1 MDWNCCLKI
10 LVKWLKFNIKYKN
23 ILVLT
28 LLSQLFLSP
37 IYAQYPDTNVGV
49 IDLNYI
55 LSESDAAVDA
65 AKQIEDIAKQIEDEI
80 KNTDQSLI
88 DEQNELIESQQI
100 MAPAAFDEKRKEYE
114 NKVQNYNVTRQEK
127 LISVDRIVSESR
139 SEVLN
144 ALKPILE
151 EISKEKG
158 ITVLLEKNSVLLNA
172 ENMDITDEA
181 LKALNKKLPSIEIS
195 VD

>member
-1 MDWNCCLKI
+1 MKFIFKHKYI
-10 LVKWLKFNIKYKN
+10 LVFFC
-23 ILVLT
+23 LT
-28 LLSQLFLSP
+28 QLIFSP
-37 IYAQYPDTNVGV
+37 LYAQYPDTNIGV

-55 LSESDAAVDA
+55 LSDSDAAMDA
-65 AKQIEDIAKQIEDEI
+65 AKQIENYAKQIEEEI
-80 KNTDQSLI
+80 NETDQSLI

-114 NKVQNYNVTRQEK
+114 NKVQNYNITRQEK
-127 LISVDRIVSESR
+127 LMSIDRIVSESR
-139 SEVLN
+139 NEVLD

-151 EISKEKG
+151 EISNEKG

-181 LKALNKKLPSIEIS
+181 LKALNKKLPSIEVS
-195 VD
+195 TD

>member
-1 MDWNCCLKI
+1 MKI
-10 LVKWLKFNIKYKN
+10 NFKYKY
-23 ILVLT
+23 IFVFT
-28 LLSQLFLSP
+28 LLSQLLLSP
-37 IYAQYPDTNVGV
+37 LYAQYPDTNVGV
-49 IDLNYI
+49 VDLNYI

-127 LISVDRIVSESR
+127 LMSIDRIVSESR
-139 SEVLN
+139 NEVLN

-151 EISKEKG
+151 EISNDMG

-172 ENMDITDEA
+172 ENMDITEEA
-181 LKALNKKLPSIEIS
+181 LKALNKKLPSFKVS
-195 VD
+195 AD

>member
-1 MDWNCCLKI
+1 M
-10 LVKWLKFNIKYKN
+10 KFKIKYKN

-37 IYAQYPDTNVGV
+37 LYAQYPDTNVGV

-65 AKQIEDIAKQIEDEI
+65 AKQIEEIAKQIEEEI
-80 KNTDQSLI
+80 KNTDQDLI

-127 LISVDRIVSESR
+127 LMSIDRIVSESR
-139 SEVLN
+139 NEVLN

-151 EISKEKG
+151 EISNDMG

-172 ENMDITDEA
+172 ENMDITEEA
-181 LKALNKKLPSIEIS
+181 LKALNKKLPNIEVS
-195 VD
+195 AD

>member
-1 MDWNCCLKI
+1 MKLN
-10 LVKWLKFNIKYKN
+10 FQYKYVF
-23 ILVLT
+23 VLT
-28 LLSQLFLSP
+28 LLSQLFFSP
-37 IYAQYPDTNVGV
+37 LYAEYPDTNVGG

-65 AKQIEDIAKQIEDEI
+65 AKQIEDIAKQIEEEI
-80 KNTDQSLI
+80 KITDQDLI

-114 NKVQNYNVTRQEK
+114 NKVQNYNITRQEK
-127 LISVDRIVSESR
+127 LMSIDRILSESR
-139 SEVLN
+139 NEVLN

-151 EISKEKG
+151 EISNDMG

-172 ENMDITDEA
+172 ENMDITQEA
-181 LKALNKKLPSIEIS
+181 LKALNKKLPSMKVSAE
-195 VD
+195 

>member
-1 MDWNCCLKI
+1 MKLNFKNKYIFI
-10 LVKWLKFNIKYKN
+10 LI
-23 ILVLT
+23 
-28 LLSQLFLSP
+28 LLSQLLINP
-37 IYAQYPDTNVGV
+37 LYAQYPDTNVGV
-49 IDLNYI
+49 VDLNYI

-65 AKQIEDIAKQIEDEI
+65 AKQIEGIAKQIEEEI
-80 KNTDQSLI
+80 KNTDQNLI

-127 LISVDRIVSESR
+127 LMSIDRIVSESR
-139 SEVLN
+139 NEVLN

-151 EISKEKG
+151 EISNDNG

-181 LKALNKKLPSIEIS
+181 LKALNKKLPSIEVS
-195 VD
+195 AD

>member
-1 MDWNCCLKI
+1 MKLNLKYKYI
-10 LVKWLKFNIKYKN
+10 LVI
-23 ILVLT
+23 T
-28 LLSQLFLSP
+28 LLAQLFLSP
-37 IYAQYPDTNVGV
+37 LYAEYPDTNVGV

-55 LSESDAAVDA
+55 LSDSDAAVDA
-65 AKQIEDIAKQIEDEI
+65 AKQIEDIAKQIEEEI
-80 KNTDQSLI
+80 KNSEQELI

-114 NKVQNYNVTRQEK
+114 NKVQNYNITRQEK
-127 LISVDRIVSESR
+127 LMSVDRIVSESR

-151 EISKEKG
+151 EISNEKG

-172 ENMDITDEA
+172 ENMDITEEA
-181 LKALNKKLPSIEIS
+181 LKALNKKLPSFKVS
-195 VD
+195 AD

>member
-1 MDWNCCLKI
+1 MKYKYI
-10 LVKWLKFNIKYKN
+10 LVIAL
-23 ILVLT
+23 LT
-28 LLSQLFLSP
+28 QLFMSP
-37 IYAQYPDTNVGV
+37 LYAQYPDTNIGV

-65 AKQIEDIAKQIEDEI
+65 AKQIEDIAKQIEEEI
-80 KNTDQSLI
+80 KNTDQDLI

-127 LISVDRIVSESR
+127 LMSIDRIVSESR
-139 SEVLN
+139 NEVLN

-151 EISKEKG
+151 EISNDMG

-172 ENMDITDEA
+172 ENMDITEEA
-181 LKALNKKLPSIEIS
+181 LKALNKKLPNIEVS
-195 VD
+195 AD

>member
-1 MDWNCCLKI
+1 MKLNL
-10 LVKWLKFNIKYKN
+10 KYKYIFVI
-23 ILVLT
+23 ILLT
-28 LLSQLFLSP
+28 QLFISP
-37 IYAQYPDTNVGV
+37 LYAQYPETNVGV

-65 AKQIEDIAKQIEDEI
+65 AKQIEDIAKQIEEEI
-80 KNTDQSLI
+80 KNTDQDLI

-127 LISVDRIVSESR
+127 LMSIDRIVSESR
-139 SEVLN
+139 NEVLN

-151 EISKEKG
+151 EISNDMG

-172 ENMDITDEA
+172 ENMDITEEA
-181 LKALNKKLPSIEIS
+181 LKALNKKLPNIEVS
-195 VD
+195 AD

>member
-1 MDWNCCLKI
+1 MKLNLKYKYI
-10 LVKWLKFNIKYKN
+10 LVI
-23 ILVLT
+23 T
-28 LLSQLFLSP
+28 LLTQLFLSP
-37 IYAQYPDTNVGV
+37 LYAEYPDTNVGV

-65 AKQIEDIAKQIEDEI
+65 AKQIEDIAKQIEEEI
-80 KNTDQSLI
+80 KNTDQDLI

-127 LISVDRIVSESR
+127 LMSIDRIVSESR
-139 SEVLN
+139 NEVLN

-151 EISKEKG
+151 EISNDKG

-172 ENMDITDEA
+172 ENMDITEEA
-181 LKALNKKLPSIEIS
+181 LKDLNKKLPSIKVS
-195 VD
+195 AN

>member
-1 MDWNCCLKI
+1 MKLNLKYSYI
-10 LVKWLKFNIKYKN
+10 F
-23 ILVLT
+23 VLIFLT
-28 LLSQLFLSP
+28 QLFISP
-37 IYAQYPDTNVGV
+37 LYAQYPDTNIGV
-49 IDLNYI
+49 VDLNYI

-65 AKQIEDIAKQIEDEI
+65 AKQIEDIAKQIEEEI
-80 KNTDQSLI
+80 KNTDQNLI

-127 LISVDRIVSESR
+127 LMSIDRIVSESR
-139 SEVLN
+139 NEVLN

-151 EISKEKG
+151 EISNDKG

-172 ENMDITDEA
+172 ENMDITEEA
-181 LKALNKKLPSIEIS
+181 LKDLNKKLPSIKVS
-195 VD
+195 AN

>member
-1 MDWNCCLKI
+1 MRLN
-10 LVKWLKFNIKYKN
+10 FKYKY
-23 ILVLT
+23 IFVFT

-37 IYAQYPDTNVGV
+37 VYAQYPDTNVGV
-49 IDLNYI
+49 VDLNYI

-80 KNTDQSLI
+80 KITDQSLI

-114 NKVQNYNVTRQEK
+114 NKVQNYNVARQEK
-127 LISVDRIVSESR
+127 LMSVDILVSESR
-139 SEVLN
+139 NKVLN

-151 EISKEKG
+151 EIANDNG

-172 ENMDITDEA
+172 ENMDITEEA
-181 LKALNKKLPSIEIS
+181 LKALNKKLPSIEVS
-195 VD
+195 AD

>member
-1 MDWNCCLKI
+1 MKLNL
-10 LVKWLKFNIKYKN
+10 KYKY
-23 ILVLT
+23 IFILT

-37 IYAQYPDTNVGV
+37 LYAQYPDTNVGV
-49 IDLNYI
+49 IDLNFI

-65 AKQIEDIAKQIEDEI
+65 AKQIEDIAEQIEEEI

-114 NKVQNYNVTRQEK
+114 SKVQNYNVTRQEK
-127 LISVDRIVSESR
+127 LMSIDRIVSESR
-139 SEVLN
+139 NEVLN

-151 EISKEKG
+151 EISNEKG

-172 ENMDITDEA
+172 ENMDITEEA
-181 LKALNKKLPSIEIS
+181 LKALNKVLPSIEVS
-195 VD
+195 AD

>member
-1 MDWNCCLKI
+1 MKLN
-10 LVKWLKFNIKYKN
+10 FKYKY
-23 ILVLT
+23 IFVFT
-28 LLSQLFLSP
+28 LLSQLFFNPL
-37 IYAQYPDTNVGV
+37 YADYPDTNIGV

-55 LSESDAAVDA
+55 LSESDAAKDA
-65 AKQIEDIAKQIEDEI
+65 AKQIEDIAKQIEEEI

-127 LISVDRIVSESR
+127 LMSIDRIVSESR
-139 SEVLN
+139 NEVLN

-151 EISKEKG
+151 EISNEMG

-172 ENMDITDEA
+172 ENMDITEEA
-181 LKALNKKLPSIEIS
+181 LKILNKKLPSIEVS
-195 VD
+195 AD